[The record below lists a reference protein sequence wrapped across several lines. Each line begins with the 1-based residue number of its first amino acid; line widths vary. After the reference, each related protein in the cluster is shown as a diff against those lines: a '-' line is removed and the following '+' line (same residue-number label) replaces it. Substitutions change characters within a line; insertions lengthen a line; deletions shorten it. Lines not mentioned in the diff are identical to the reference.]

1 MAKEDRSFSPDTVSA
16 NRTQMQGNGV
26 GQRELDLQRAP
37 DRDDSDRL
45 GRQDGDAALEA
56 SDALDDKETRIGD
69 LAQEDN
75 PELDWGEP
83 LAGASHG
90 ENHTRRPHKTE
101 ADRGHGR
108 RTIQR
113 NKEINSGRLYRG

>member
-16 NRTQMQGNGV
+16 NRTRMQGNGV
-26 GQRELDLQRAP
+26 GQRELDLQ
-37 DRDDSDRL
+37 DERL
-45 GRQDGDAALEA
+45 GRQDADPALEA
-56 SDALDDKETRIGD
+56 SDALDDEETRIGE
-69 LAQEDN
+69 LAREDN

-83 LAGASHG
+83 LTGAAHS
-90 ENHTRRPHKTE
+90 ENHTRRAHKTE

-108 RTIQR
+108 RTMQR